1 VTVRRQVAIPGILG
15 GLGPLAHIELERRL
29 LDESVRR
36 GARRDADHPVWIAI
50 SASDIPDRTLSLAG
64 LAPACTPWLVRYGN
78 RLAAAGA
85 DFIVVPCN
93 TAHAFYDQVIGE
105 LRAPWLHLIDETS
118 LAITSLHPGL
128 RRIGV
133 LATDG
138 TLASGV
144 YPRSLAARGLETV
157 AFARG
162 CDEQRRVMQAIYD
175 PVWGIKA
182 TGSRFDPRVHAALA
196 GAHRALCDR
205 GAEVIVAACTEL
217 SVAIAGAPPAAVPW
231 IDPLRVLAARV
242 LDLAFADPARP
253 RIAPLAPALTTKVAS
268 S

>member
-1 VTVRRQVAIPGILG
+1 VTARGQVAIPGILG

-29 LDESVRR
+29 FDESVRR
-36 GARRDADHPVWIAI
+36 GARRDADHPVWIVI
-50 SASDIPDRTLSLAG
+50 SATDIPDRTLSLAG
-64 LAPACTPWLVRYGN
+64 RVPACTPWLVRHGN

-118 LAITSLHPGL
+118 LAITRHHPGV
-128 RRIGV
+128 RRVGV

-144 YPRSLAARGLETV
+144 YPRSLAARGLETL
-157 AFARG
+157 AFAPG
-162 CDEQRRVMQAIYD
+162 SDEQRRVMQAIYD

-182 TGSRFDPRVHAALA
+182 AGSRLDPRVHETLA
-196 GAHRALCDR
+196 DAHRALCDR

-217 SVAIAGAPPAAVPW
+217 SVAITGAAPAAVPW

-242 LDLAFADPARP
+242 LDLAFADPARS
-253 RIAPLAPALTTKVAS
+253 RIAPRAPVLSTKEATS
-268 S
+268 